1 MCESEVLASMM
12 GTKMFQENVV
22 LKHFFAKKYFMHNKV
37 YPSSLDPFYGA
48 TTRLL
53 LLKFNVF
60 SHLCCF
66 LLAPP
71 SGPFMVTLTC
81 WLL

>member
-12 GTKMFQENVV
+12 GTKMFQENFV

-37 YPSSLDPFYGA
+37 YPFSLDPFYGA

-66 LLAPP
+66 LLAPL